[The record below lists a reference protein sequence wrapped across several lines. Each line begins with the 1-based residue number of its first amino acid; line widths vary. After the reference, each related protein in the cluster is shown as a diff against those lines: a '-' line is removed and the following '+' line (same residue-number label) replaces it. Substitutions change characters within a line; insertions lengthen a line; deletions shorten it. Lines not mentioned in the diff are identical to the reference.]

1 MSTPQGT
8 GWTPGDGPVPPW
20 QVPGS
25 TSAPP
30 PAPVWD
36 TRSGAGAPRPPGYA
50 GGAPEVTTTATGAA
64 AGPAAD
70 PYAEIDPFRTDGTGT
85 VRMPPTAPGA
95 QYRLDAAPGTWGP
108 PPMWAPP
115 PRTDPLAI
123 TSLVLGLVGLL
134 LFPLV
139 LSQVALALGIAAVR
153 RVRRTGEEGFG
164 LAVTGIVAGAVGTLV
179 VLALVGLFASVAWWS
194 L

>member
-8 GWTPGDGPVPPW
+8 GWAPGDGPVPPW

-25 TSAPP
+25 TPPPPSAP
-30 PAPVWD
+30 A
-36 TRSGAGAPRPPGYA
+36 AAPGYS
-50 GGAPEVTTTATGAA
+50 GGAPEVTTTATGVP
-64 AGPAAD
+64 AGPVTD

-85 VRMPPTAPGA
+85 VRTPPTAPGA
-95 QYRLDAAPGTWGP
+95 QYRLDAAPGAWGP
-108 PPMWAPP
+108 PPEWAPP
-115 PRTDPLAI
+115 PRTDPLAV
-123 TSLVLGLVGLL
+123 TSLVVGLIGLL

-139 LSQVALALGIAAVR
+139 LSQVALALGIIAVR

-164 LAVTGIVAGAVGTLV
+164 LAVTGIVTGALGTLV
-179 VLALVGLFASVAWWS
+179 VLALVGLFASVAWWN